1 MRLATWNI
9 NGIRARLDFVSLWL
23 KEREPTLVGFQELKS
38 EDDSFPHNFFAELG
52 YEVHTHGQKSWNGVA
67 IAVRQDLELKILQR
81 GLPGQESNGA
91 RLITALC
98 GDVTYTSVYCPN
110 GKNPEHADFQMKLE
124 WFDALGEY
132 WSKLIAEYPA
142 SAIGGD
148 FNIVPAGRDSWRGK
162 EGDGEMFHTASER
175 DRLRKF
181 VDLNLHD
188 LFREL
193 NPGSAQHS
201 WWDYRGGAFERSQ
214 GLRIDLIY
222 GTPQI
227 RARTQAVSIDREYRE
242 RKEDMTPSDHVP
254 VVADLADR

>member
-9 NGIRARLDFVSLWL
+9 NGVRARLNFVSLWM
-23 KEREPTLVGFQELKS
+23 KEREPDVVGFQELKS
-38 EDDSFPHNFFAELG
+38 EDQNFPHEFFADLG

-67 IAVRQDLELKILQR
+67 IAARRGLKVEILQR
-81 GLPGQESNGA
+81 GLPGQEENGA
-91 RLITALC
+91 RLITALLD
-98 GDVTYTSVYCPN
+98 GITYTSVYCPN
-110 GKNPEHADFQMKLE
+110 GKNPEHDDFQMKLE
-124 WFDALGEY
+124 WFDSLCEY
-132 WSKLIAEYPA
+132 WLKLIEKYPA

-148 FNIVPAGRDSWRGK
+148 FNIVPAPRDSWRGK
-162 EGDGEMFHTASER
+162 EGDGAMFHTASER

-193 NPGSAQHS
+193 NPGSAQQS

-214 GLRIDLIY
+214 GLRIDMIY

-227 RARTQAVSIDREYRE
+227 RARTESVSIDRSFRE
-242 RKEDMTPSDHVP
+242 KKVDMTPSDHVP
-254 VVADLADR
+254 VVADLVDL